1 MSKTNWRGAGIR
13 MFVNALTHRAGAL
26 LCAVAG
32 LSACAQSSNDT
43 DYFRGEL
50 QFSPEVEATY
60 MERYEM
66 AQTRVSGDEIY
77 IDRDDIPGAPAW
89 TPIPEASPGERTIS
103 AAALDAAEAYARANN
118 SSAFIVWRNGQIEKE
133 TYFGPFARTK
143 PVLSYSL
150 SKPVAALAIGRALQL
165 GLIESLDQPVADF
178 VPEWTGDARR
188 EKILIRHLLDMRVG
202 FLPQLPAQ
210 GPDDVISRTFL
221 HPHHDEIII
230 ADYPVIDEPGTRYEY
245 NNAASEMVPVVIERA
260 SGRRYA
266 EFLSTELF
274 QKVGSQGGTIWVNR
288 PGGMAHGG
296 CCMMVPPEVFVRL
309 AILMLQDGTW
319 NARRLLPV
327 GYVQEMIT
335 PTEQNPYF
343 GLSVWVAGR
352 YTERRGFAHPDRDT
366 RKVLHSEP
374 YLADD
379 LYLFDG
385 NGNQV
390 VYIVP
395 SQNLVILRTGLPTV
409 RVVDAEWDNTYLPN
423 VIIRGIEKDRGTS
436 QPQRR

>member
-1 MSKTNWRGAGIR
+1 MTETNERDAVRTFSEAIMR
-13 MFVNALTHRAGAL
+13 RASVL
-26 LCAVAG
+26 LCTLAS
-32 LSACAQSSNDT
+32 LSACAQSSSDT
-43 DYFRGEL
+43 DYFRGDL
-50 QFSPEVEATY
+50 IFSPEIEAIY
-60 MERYEM
+60 MERYEK

-77 IDRDDIPGAPAW
+77 IDQEEIPGATQW
-89 TPIPEASPGERTIS
+89 SSLPIAGSGERTIS
-103 AAALDAAEAYARANN
+103 DSALDAAEAYAASNN
-118 SSAFIVWRNGQIEKE
+118 SSAFIVWRKGKIERE
-133 TYFGPFARTK
+133 VYFDSFARTE

-150 SKPVAALAIGRALQL
+150 SKPVAAFAIGRALEL

-178 VPEWTGDARR
+178 VTEWKGDVRR
-188 EKILIRHLLDMRVG
+188 EKILIRHLLDMRAG

-266 EFLSTELF
+266 EFLGTELF
-274 QKVGSQGGTIWVNR
+274 QKLGAQGGTIWVNR

-296 CCMMVPPEVFVRL
+296 CCMMAPPELYVRL
-309 AILMLQDGTW
+309 ATLMLQDGVW
-319 NARRLLPV
+319 DGQRLLPI
-327 GYVQEMIT
+327 GYVDEMIT

-343 GLSVWVAGR
+343 GLSVWVAGS

-366 RKVLHSEP
+366 RKVFHSEP
-374 YLADD
+374 YLASD

-395 SQNLVILRTGLPTV
+395 SQDLVILRTGLPSV

-423 VIIRGIEKDRGTS
+423 VIMRGIEKHPGTS
-436 QPQRR
+436 QPQRRL